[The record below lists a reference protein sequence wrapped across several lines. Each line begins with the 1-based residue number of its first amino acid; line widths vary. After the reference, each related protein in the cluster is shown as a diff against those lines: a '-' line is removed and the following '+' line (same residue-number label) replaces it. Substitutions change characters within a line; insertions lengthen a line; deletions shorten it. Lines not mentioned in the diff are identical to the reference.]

1 MRTKCMRSERVR
13 ERKKGKFMHA
23 NEVDKEEEEKKFNLN
38 IQQKC
43 RVFGTEIYRST
54 SICSESFLLFSY
66 R

>member
-1 MRTKCMRSERVR
+1 MRMKCMRSERVR

-23 NEVDKEEEEKKFNLN
+23 NEVDKEEEKFNLN

-43 RVFGTEIYRST
+43 RVFGTAIYRSSF
-54 SICSESFLLFSY
+54 SIRSKSFLLFSY